1 MSFLEPKTD
10 GMTER
15 QIAHVDHL
23 KGVIKNYA
31 KGQSQLLQRGVE
43 YELKEEA
50 MANEIEELKKAL
62 GELES
67 QYAWSQKRIEKGL
80 AVCASKDKEIERLQK
95 FEEIWRQTH
104 GSVEV

>member
-1 MSFLEPKTD
+1 
-10 GMTER
+10 MTER

-43 YELKEEA
+43 YELKEKA

-62 GELES
+62 REHRKMVKFAQRL
-67 QYAWSQKRIEKGL
+67 IEKK
-80 AVCASKDKEIERLQK
+80 SKKIERLEKYASQ
-95 FEEIWRQTH
+95 FDED
-104 GSVEV
+104 